1 MPVHNIVSGDTLW
14 GIVKKNYN
22 LTNNTDIANMVNK
35 VAKANGISN
44 PDKIYA
50 GKTIQLVDVQE
61 KNEDTFVRTT
71 NDESTSQGDAV
82 KNVSNP
88 MSSKDDKT
96 QVTAKEENNNNTE
109 VSPTVQK
116 AIDEKLA
123 SKDLKSYEDI
133 NKAENTTV
141 NLFAQN
147 ATDEEKEKAY
157 TDFSN
162 GILKSYNADGDGTVT
177 VEEFAQKEYAD
188 NIKASELT
196 VDAFGGEVSE
206 QNKLASQRLG
216 NIFAQNLDIN
226 QNGKIDTEE
235 MNFFNKTAD
244 AMDGQQ
250 DGQISTAYE
259 KVLFSS
265 IIGTNVDNKELQA
278 VTEKYFEGIQ
288 LTDEEQKIFDEGM
301 KTINKSMRDMSGI
314 D

>member
-71 NDESTSQGDAV
+71 NDESTSQGGAV

-88 MSSKDDKT
+88 VDSKDDKT
-96 QVTAKEENNNNTE
+96 QVTTQEENNNNE

-116 AIDEKLA
+116 AIEEKLA
-123 SKDLKSYEDI
+123 SKDLKSYDDI

-162 GILKSYNADGDGTVT
+162 GILKSYDTDGDGKVT
-177 VEEFAQKEYAD
+177 VEEFAQKEHAD

-196 VDAFGGEVSE
+196 VEKFGGEVDE
-206 QNKLASQRLG
+206 KKKLASQRLG

-244 AMDGQQ
+244 AMDKQQ

-259 KVLFSS
+259 KALFSS
-265 IIGTNVDNKELQA
+265 IIGTNVSNQELQA

-288 LTDEEQKIFDEGM
+288 LTDEEQKIFDDGM

>member
-1 MPVHNIVSGDTLW
+1 MTVHNIVSGDTLW

-35 VAKANGISN
+35 VAKVNGISN

-71 NDESTSQGDAV
+71 NDESTSQGGAV

>member
-71 NDESTSQGDAV
+71 NDESTSQGGAV

-88 MSSKDDKT
+88 MASKDDKT
-96 QVTAKEENNNNTE
+96 QVTAQEENNNNNE
-109 VSPTVQK
+109 ISPTVQK
-116 AIDEKLA
+116 AIDEKLT

-162 GILKSYNADGDGTVT
+162 GILKAYDADGDGTVT

-196 VDAFGGEVSE
+196 IDAFGGEVSE

>member
-71 NDESTSQGDAV
+71 NDESTSQGGAV

-88 MSSKDDKT
+88 VDSKDDKT
-96 QVTAKEENNNNTE
+96 QVTTQEENNNNE

-116 AIDEKLA
+116 AIEEKLA
-123 SKDLKSYEDI
+123 SKDLKSYDDI

-162 GILKSYNADGDGTVT
+162 GILKSYDTDGDGKVT

-196 VDAFGGEVSE
+196 VEKFGGEVDE
-206 QNKLASQRLG
+206 KKKLASQRLG

-244 AMDGQQ
+244 AMDKQQ

-259 KVLFSS
+259 KALFSS
-265 IIGTNVDNKELQA
+265 IIGTNASNQELQA

-288 LTDEEQKIFDEGM
+288 LTDEEQKIFDDGM
-301 KTINKSMRDMSGI
+301 KTINKSMRDMSGV

>member
-71 NDESTSQGDAV
+71 NDESTSQGGAV

-88 MSSKDDKT
+88 MASKDDKT
-96 QVTAKEENNNNTE
+96 QVTAQEENNNNTE

-116 AIDEKLA
+116 AIDEKLT

-162 GILKSYNADGDGTVT
+162 GILKAYDADGDGVTTVD
-177 VEEFAQKEYAD
+177 EYAQKEYAD

>member
-1 MPVHNIVSGDTLW
+1 MTVHNIVSGDTLW

-71 NDESTSQGDAV
+71 NDESTSQGGAV

>member
-71 NDESTSQGDAV
+71 NDESTSQGGAV

-116 AIDEKLA
+116 AIDEKLT

-196 VDAFGGEVSE
+196 VEKFGGEVSE

>member
-61 KNEDTFVRTT
+61 KNEDTFVRTI
-71 NDESTSQGDAV
+71 NDESTSQGGAV

>member
-71 NDESTSQGDAV
+71 NDESTSQGGAV

-162 GILKSYNADGDGTVT
+162 GILKSYDTDGDGKVT

-196 VDAFGGEVSE
+196 VEKFGGEVDE
-206 QNKLASQRLG
+206 KKKLASQRLG

-244 AMDGQQ
+244 AMDKQQ

-259 KVLFSS
+259 KALFSS
-265 IIGTNVDNKELQA
+265 IIGTNASNQELQA

-288 LTDEEQKIFDEGM
+288 LTDEEQKIFDDGM
-301 KTINKSMRDMSGI
+301 KTINKSMRDMSGV

>member
-71 NDESTSQGDAV
+71 NDESTSQGGAV

-116 AIDEKLA
+116 AIDEKLT

-162 GILKSYNADGDGTVT
+162 GILKAYDADGDGVTTVD
-177 VEEFAQKEYAD
+177 EYAQKEYAD

>member
-71 NDESTSQGDAV
+71 NDESTSQGGAV

>member
-61 KNEDTFVRTT
+61 KNEDTFVRTI
-71 NDESTSQGDAV
+71 NDESTSQGGAV

-162 GILKSYNADGDGTVT
+162 GILKSYDTDGDGKVT

-196 VDAFGGEVSE
+196 VEKFGGEVDE
-206 QNKLASQRLG
+206 KKKLASQRLG

>member
-1 MPVHNIVSGDTLW
+1 MTVHNIVSGDTLW

-71 NDESTSQGDAV
+71 NDESTSQGGAV

-177 VEEFAQKEYAD
+177 VEEFAQKEY
-188 NIKASELT
+188 
-196 VDAFGGEVSE
+196 V
-206 QNKLASQRLG
+206 
-216 NIFAQNLDIN
+216 
-226 QNGKIDTEE
+226 
-235 MNFFNKTAD
+235 FF
-244 AMDGQQ
+244 
-250 DGQISTAYE
+250 
-259 KVLFSS
+259 
-265 IIGTNVDNKELQA
+265 
-278 VTEKYFEGIQ
+278 
-288 LTDEEQKIFDEGM
+288 
-301 KTINKSMRDMSGI
+301 
-314 D
+314 